1 MSKLTPEQRAKQ
13 KAGLEKHHKDGR
25 EGKANT
31 SAGTF
36 RPRKNKSLK
45 TLADKM
51 SEMLPKALGI
61 IQDVLDG
68 KEVEKT
74 KAEMAKYVA
83 NNAVTLTKAQMQ
95 EDADIL
101 KLKVDYAKA
110 VEANIVSREDPQEV
124 AKALAAEGKH
134 IQQVSPLSHLEDINH
149 FPEEEEFFAADAEE
163 DEENN

>member
-1 MSKLTPEQRAKQ
+1 MSKLTPEQKAKQ
-13 KAGLEKHHKDGR
+13 KEALAKFHKDGK

-134 IQQVSPLSHLEDINH
+134 IKALEIPDEW
-149 FPEEEEFFAADAEE
+149 EEEEQE
-163 DEENN
+163 DE

>member
-1 MSKLTPEQRAKQ
+1 MPQGKLTPEQKAKQ
-13 KAGLEKHHKDGR
+13 KAKLAEFHAAGK
-25 EGKANT
+25 EGKAPT
-31 SAGTF
+31 SGGTF

-51 SEMLPKALGI
+51 SEMLPTALGI

-74 KAEMAKYVA
+74 RAEMAKYVA

-110 VEANIVSREDPQEV
+110 QEANIIAKEDPQQV
-124 AKALAAEGKH
+124 ARELAAKGSHVKPVGEH
-134 IQQVSPLSHLEDINH
+134 FEYDPEWDEDVSLEDE
-149 FPEEEEFFAADAEE
+149 PED
-163 DEENN
+163 D